1 MHHRGKKTIVATLAT
16 AALVGAGCG
25 SGDDGQQSLDEL
37 ATSAGGICQQSEK
50 RADAFADDW
59 DFGAPRDA
67 SAAEYYI
74 EQQRQVLLD
83 ADARLLDRTV
93 RRLEALKPDED
104 ARSDMK
110 EFLGAQR
117 DYADQSHDLADFQ
130 GRVAAERN
138 YGAREL
144 RKRFGDAYVADVDRA
159 RDEAVRT
166 AHKTLG
172 GKAGKRCPPRP
183 PSEAVFTFP
192 TVEQAYLSRL
202 RGLYEGTLRQFGPG
216 KVRSSFPTRL
226 QLTRLVR
233 GRLGGFIDYPSF
245 PCSGKWVFGGLK
257 GRRFYYKETITDGRE
272 HCASGRASIRVV
284 GDHVDFRWRSDGG
297 TIDVVGTL
305 TRNRK
310 PA

>member
-1 MHHRGKKTIVATLAT
+1 MLHRGKMTIVVTLA
-16 AALVGAGCG
+16 AALSAGGCG
-25 SGDDGQQSLDEL
+25 SGGDGEQSVDEL
-37 ATSAGGICQQSEK
+37 AASAGEVCQQSEK
-50 RADAFADDW
+50 KADAFADDW

-83 ADARLLDRTV
+83 ADARLLDTTV
-93 RRLEALKPDED
+93 QRLEALKPDED
-104 ARSDMK
+104 ARSEMK
-110 EFLGAQR
+110 EFIGAQR
-117 DYADQSHDLADFQ
+117 DYADQSQDLADFQ
-130 GRVAAERN
+130 GRVAAERS

-159 RDEAVRT
+159 REEAVRS

-216 KVRSSFPTRL
+216 KVRSSFPTKL

-257 GRRFYYKETITDGRE
+257 GRRFHYKETITDGRE

-297 TIDVVGTL
+297 TIDVVGRL

>member
-117 DYADQSHDLADFQ
+117 DYADQSQDLADFQ

-202 RGLYEGTLRQFGPG
+202 RGLYEGTLATVRARQGALELPHTAAAHEIG
-216 KVRSSFPTRL
+216 AWTARRLHRLSLVPLLGQVGLRRVQGSPLLLQGDDHRRPSSTAPPAGSRSGWST
-226 QLTRLVR
+226 TTSTSAGVA
-233 GRLGGFIDYPSF
+233 
-245 PCSGKWVFGGLK
+245 
-257 GRRFYYKETITDGRE
+257 T
-272 HCASGRASIRVV
+272 AA
-284 GDHVDFRWRSDGG
+284 RS
-297 TIDVVGTL
+297 T
-305 TRNRK
+305 
-310 PA
+310 